1 MKSLKD
7 IKPSIKNLT
16 LTAIALFML
25 TACQAQA
32 QEGEAVEKVY
42 NQACYQKIAEYKET
56 YGNPTYTD
64 VLEGPTY
71 FTIIHTFSNNEVY
84 VFNHDKLNDY
94 CQITRNF

>member
-1 MKSLKD
+1 MKSLTS

-16 LTAIALFML
+16 LTAVALFML

-32 QEGEAVEKVY
+32 QSKTIEKVY
-42 NQACYQKIAEYKET
+42 NQACYAKIAEYKADLGEQIWFE
-56 YGNPTYTD
+56 

-84 VFNHDKLNDY
+84 VFNHDKVNDY
-94 CQITRNF
+94 CEITRNF

>member
-1 MKSLKD
+1 MKSLTS

-16 LTAIALFML
+16 LTAAALFML

-32 QEGEAVEKVY
+32 QSETIDKVY
-42 NQACYQKIAEYKET
+42 NQACYQKIAEYKEM
-56 YGNPTYTD
+56 YGNPTWSEI
-64 VLEGPTY
+64 LEGPTY

-94 CQITRNF
+94 CEITRNF

>member
-1 MKSLKD
+1 MKSLTN

-16 LTAIALFML
+16 LTAAALFML
-25 TACQAQA
+25 TSCQAQA
-32 QEGEAVEKVY
+32 QSETIDKVY
-42 NQACYQKIAEYKET
+42 NQACYGKIAEYKET

-64 VLEGPTY
+64 VLEAPTY

-94 CQITRNF
+94 CEITRNF

>member
-1 MKSLKD
+1 MKSSTS

-32 QEGEAVEKVY
+32 QSETIDKVY
-42 NQACYQKIAEYKET
+42 NQACYAKIAEYKET
-56 YGNPTYTD
+56 YGNPTYID

-71 FTIIHTFSNNEVY
+71 FTILLTFSNNEVY
-84 VFNHDKLNDY
+84 VFNHDKVNDY
-94 CQITRNF
+94 CEITRNF